1 MAQELYRR
9 AKRAEMRAERADDR
23 RRLRLDF
30 LRDALTTGLGSLK
43 LMHDGGA
50 SGVASVHGHARL
62 MDGILLALFRLAAG
76 DAAAGGL
83 TTSPV
88 VLVALGGYGR
98 GELHPSSDI
107 DLMVIYD
114 GDLTPYVQR
123 ITQEI
128 LYTLWDLG
136 LQVGHSLRS
145 LTDCVA
151 IARTDFPSRTSMQ
164 EARYLAGSRRL
175 FNHFRRVLAENVYR
189 RDFAQFLE
197 TTLAERDQRY
207 RKYGA
212 SPYIGEPNIKE
223 SAGGLRDMHTAMWLG
238 ATKFGA
244 RTLRE
249 LTAKGVISEREQRLA
264 DEALTFVW
272 RVRNELHF
280 LSGHKNDVLSRD
292 LQPQIAIRFGYEGDE
307 TALAVEKFMRDYYLH
322 ARAIHRVSRRLIARC
337 QEALSRHGSAA
348 RRHRQEA
355 LADGLVFFDGRLH
368 LAEPGELPPALRRA
382 SGSRGRDEGPT
393 PEAAGRAGAT
403 GRPGFEPGEAGVGS
417 EPPLHGTFAPRRV
430 FAEDPTRL
438 MKVFW
443 HLHRLGCELSADVE
457 QAVEDS
463 LDLVDEPFR
472 RSPAVRGLFLEICQ
486 HWGRVAPT
494 LREMHE
500 LGLLGRYLPEFG
512 ALTCL
517 VQYDVYHKFSADQH
531 SLLAVENLEALAP
544 GQSAESEGAAEVF
557 SKIERT
563 DLLMLGMLL
572 HDIGKAQGH
581 GHVEKGIPLIRQLT
595 RRLDLEPADAETLE
609 FLVAHH
615 LTMSH
620 IAQRRDIHDPK
631 TVDDLAATVRDP
643 RWLRM
648 LYLLTC
654 ADMRAVGPG
663 VMTGWQAAIL
673 WDLYSLTLARLTGGE
688 VDRPSRA
695 QLTDRV
701 CAAIRDEASR
711 QAVMGHLAMMSER
724 YLASTGA
731 ERVAEHLRLVQ
742 QLERELVATEL
753 FHHPDLG
760 TSDLVV
766 VTRDLP
772 GLFSALAGTLAAN
785 GININSAQIHTRADG
800 VAIDTFQ
807 VSDPR
812 GEAVTSAAHWG
823 RTLGDLRTV
832 LGGERGVEDLLEQRQ
847 HRAFQDAREPGARP
861 KIVIDN
867 QLSDSH
873 TVIEV
878 KSPDRLGLLYVVTR
892 TFSAAG
898 LDIANAR
905 IATEIDQACDT
916 FYVTDRAG
924 RKVTEEA
931 AMRGIREAIEDA
943 LMKPL

>member
-1 MAQELYRR
+1 MALELYRR
-9 AKRAEMRAERADDR
+9 AKRAEARAGHADDR
-23 RRLRLDF
+23 RRFRLEF
-30 LRDALTTGLGSLK
+30 LREALATGLGSLK
-43 LMHDGGA
+43 VMHEEGA
-50 SGVASVHGHARL
+50 SGLASVQAHAHL
-62 MDGILLALFRLAAG
+62 VDGILQTLFRLVAT
-76 DAAAGGL
+76 DAQEVGL
-83 TTSPV
+83 PPSPV

-107 DLMVIYD
+107 DLMVIHE
-114 GDLTPYVQR
+114 GELTPYVQR
-123 ITQEI
+123 ITQEV

-175 FNHFRRVLAENVYR
+175 FNRFRRVLRENVYR

-249 LTAKGVISEREQRLA
+249 LAAKGVISERDQRLA
-264 DEALTFVW
+264 DEALTFLW

-280 LSGHKNDVLSRD
+280 LAGHKNDVLARD
-292 LQPQIAIRFGYEGDE
+292 AQPQIAKRFGYEDDE
-307 TALAVEKFMRDYYLH
+307 TTLGVEKFMRDYYLR

-337 QEALSRHGSAA
+337 QETLSRRATAA
-348 RRHRQEA
+348 RRQRQEA

-368 LAEPGELPPALRRA
+368 LAAPEETAGPP
-382 SGSRGRDEGPT
+382 
-393 PEAAGRAGAT
+393 GRAHPT
-403 GRPGFEPGEAGVGS
+403 
-417 EPPLHGTFAPRRV
+417 L
-430 FAEDPTRL
+430 AEDPVRL

-443 HLHRLGCELSADVE
+443 HLHRLGCELSSDLE

-463 LDLVDEPFR
+463 LDLVDDGFR
-472 RSPAVRGLFLEICQ
+472 ASPAVRDLFLDICRN
-486 HWGRVAPT
+486 WGRVALT

-500 LGLLGRYLPEFG
+500 LGFLGRYLPEFG

-517 VQYDVYHKFSADQH
+517 VQYDAYHRFSADQH

-544 GQSAESEGAAEVF
+544 GKSESEGAAQVC
-557 SKIERT
+557 SRIERT
-563 DLLMLGMLL
+563 DLLLLGMLL
-572 HDIGKAQGH
+572 HDIGKALGH
-581 GHVEKGIPLIRQLT
+581 GHVVKGIPLVQRLT
-595 RRLDLEPADAETLE
+595 ARLGLPPADAATVE

-620 IAQRRDIHDPK
+620 TAQRRDIHDPK
-631 TVDDLAATVRDP
+631 TVDDLAATAPSPEWVS
-643 RWLRM
+643 M
-648 LYLLTC
+648 LYLLTS

-663 VMTGWQAAIL
+663 VMTAWQAAIL
-673 WDLYSLTLARLTGGE
+673 WELYTLTLARLTRGE
-688 VDRPSRA
+688 PDRPNRTQLVDR
-695 QLTDRV
+695 V
-701 CAAIRDEASR
+701 WAAVGDEVTR
-711 QAVMGHLAMMSER
+711 QAVMGHLAMMPDR
-724 YLASTGA
+724 YLASTGVQ
-731 ERVAEHLRLVQ
+731 RIAEHLRLVQ
-742 QLERELVATEL
+742 QLESVPVVTEL

-766 VTRDLP
+766 VARDQP
-772 GLFSALAGTLAAN
+772 GLFAVIAGTLAAN
-785 GININSAQIHTRADG
+785 GINITSAQIHTRADG

-807 VSDPR
+807 VSDPF
-812 GEAVTSAAHWG
+812 GEVVTSAAHWA
-823 RTLGDLRTV
+823 RTLDDLR
-832 LGGERGVEDLLEQRQ
+832 GAMAGDQRVEDLLRERQ
-847 HRAFQDAREPGARP
+847 QKALRGRGRP
-861 KIVIDN
+861 EGPPRITIDN
-867 QLSDSH
+867 ALSDSH

-878 KSPDRLGLLYVVTR
+878 KSPDRLGLLYLITR
-892 TFSAAG
+892 TLSAAG
-898 LDIANAR
+898 LDIASAR
-905 IATEIDQACDT
+905 IATEIDQAYDA

-924 RKVTEEA
+924 RKITDETA
-931 AMRGIREAIEDA
+931 QLGIRQA
-943 LMKPL
+943 LTGALSLPL